1 MSAGAGGMEIWFYH
15 LTRQP
20 LEQTLPV
27 LLERSLE
34 RGWRAVIQGRSD
46 ERLAAIDDMLWTWN
60 DSSFIAHG
68 TARDGDAALQPVYLT
83 TGADTPNDARVRFF
97 VDGAEIAPV
106 ADLPDAAAF
115 ERFVFMF
122 DGSDADDLEAARAQ
136 WKQLKEQ
143 GRTLSYWR
151 QGEAGGWER
160 VA

>member
-1 MSAGAGGMEIWFYH
+1 MSAEAGGMEIWFYH

-20 LEQTLPV
+20 LEQTLPI

-34 RGWRAVIQGRSD
+34 RGWRAVVQARND

-68 TARDGDAALQPVYLT
+68 TARDDDAAMQPVYLT
-83 TGADTPNDARVRFF
+83 TGDETPNGARVRFF
-97 VDGAEIAPV
+97 VDGARIAPV
-106 ADLPDAAAF
+106 AAQPDAAAY

-122 DGSDADDLEAARAQ
+122 DGSDPDDLAAARAQ

-143 GRTLSYWR
+143 GRALSYWR
-151 QGEAGGWER
+151 QGEAGGWEK